1 MKTQKTHKATLTD
14 WRVKVLESLNMK
26 YEVKNNMIIYKGEL
40 ESTLVNFLVD
50 KRIELGI
57 NPY

>member
-1 MKTQKTHKATLTD
+1 MKTTKTHKATLTE
-14 WRVKVLESLNMK
+14 WRIKVLETLNMP
-26 YEVKNNMIIYKGEL
+26 YEVKNDMIIYKGIL